1 MPWGDVGTVMSMLGD
16 REVQASAGGTG
27 APSAELVR
35 LTASN
40 SPARSSSSSRANG
53 QRRGQG
59 QGGGRRKKVA
69 SSVMVHMAGADSSA
83 QGSLEANGHRDDLVR
98 AVPDG
103 RRRRRVQNRLAVV
116 DALLDLYEDGNLRPG
131 TDEIAERAGLSPRS
145 LFRYF
150 DDVDDLARAAVT
162 RQQERALPLV
172 PIGVNVDASLRQK
185 ANGLVE
191 QRFRL
196 FEVVGQAA
204 KVWRIRSPFQPVL
217 AEELAQTRAF
227 LRSQLLDLFGPEL
240 ERMSG
245 RKAASVVAAA
255 DVLTSFESYQLLLDD
270 QGFAM
275 EEAKAVMAES
285 LVAVFGPGART
296 RH

>member
-1 MPWGDVGTVMSMLGD
+1 
-16 REVQASAGGTG
+16 
-27 APSAELVR
+27 
-35 LTASN
+35 
-40 SPARSSSSSRANG
+40 
-53 QRRGQG
+53 
-59 QGGGRRKKVA
+59 
-69 SSVMVHMAGADSSA
+69 MVHMAGA
-83 QGSLEANGHRDDLVR
+83 EAGAREPFGADGLRDDLAR

-116 DALLDLYEDGNLRPG
+116 DALLDLYEDGNLKPG

-150 DDVDDLARAAVT
+150 DDVDDLARAAVA

-172 PIGVNVDASLRQK
+172 PVGVNADGSLREK
-185 ANGLVE
+185 AKGLVE

-196 FEVVGQAA
+196 FEVVGQSA
-204 KVWRIRSPFQPVL
+204 KVWRIRSAFQPVL
-217 AEELAQTRAF
+217 AEELSQTRAF

-255 DVLTSFESYQLLLDD
+255 DVITSFESYQLLLDD
-270 QGFAM
+270 QGFARD
-275 EEAKAVMAES
+275 EAKAVMVES
-285 LVAVFGPGART
+285 LVALFGAGPRP
-296 RH
+296 RR

>member
-1 MPWGDVGTVMSMLGD
+1 M
-16 REVQASAGGTG
+16 
-27 APSAELVR
+27 VR
-35 LTASN
+35 
-40 SPARSSSSSRANG
+40 
-53 QRRGQG
+53 
-59 QGGGRRKKVA
+59 
-69 SSVMVHMAGADSSA
+69 MAGAVPSA
-83 QGSLEANGHRDDLVR
+83 QESLDGNGYPDDLVR
-98 AVPDG
+98 VVPDG

-116 DALLDLYEDGNLRPG
+116 DALLDLYEDGNLRPA
-131 TDEIAERAGLSPRS
+131 TDQIAERAGLSPRS

-150 DDVDDLARAAVT
+150 DDVDDLARAAVA

-172 PIGVNVDASLRQK
+172 PIGVNTDAPLRDR
-185 ANGLVE
+185 ATGLVE

-196 FEVVGQAA
+196 FEVVGQSA

-275 EEAKAVMAES
+275 DEAKAVMIES
-285 LVAVFGPGART
+285 LVAVFGNGVRD

>member
-1 MPWGDVGTVMSMLGD
+1 MLGD
-16 REVQASAGGTG
+16 HEVHTSAGGIVSL
-27 APSAELVR
+27 P
-35 LTASN
+35 ASRYA
-40 SPARSSSSSRANG
+40 SSGPLSHRSTE
-53 QRRGQG
+53 QRRRHKQG
-59 QGGGRRKKVA
+59 SERRKKVA
-69 SSVMVHMAGADSSA
+69 SGVMVRMAGAESSA
-83 QGSLEANGHRDDLVR
+83 QASLDGNGHRDDLAR

-116 DALLDLYEDGNLRPG
+116 DALLDLYQDGNLRPG

-150 DDVDDLARAAVT
+150 DDVDDLARAAVA

-172 PIGVNVDASLRQK
+172 PVGVNADAPLRDRAK
-185 ANGLVE
+185 GLVE

-196 FEVVGQAA
+196 FEVVGQSA

-255 DVLTSFESYQLLLDD
+255 DVMTSFESYQLLLDD

-275 EEAKAVMAES
+275 EEAMAVMVES
-285 LVAVFGPGART
+285 LVALFGSSVRAR
-296 RH
+296 H

>member
-1 MPWGDVGTVMSMLGD
+1 M
-16 REVQASAGGTG
+16 
-27 APSAELVR
+27 VR
-35 LTASN
+35 
-40 SPARSSSSSRANG
+40 
-53 QRRGQG
+53 
-59 QGGGRRKKVA
+59 
-69 SSVMVHMAGADSSA
+69 MAGAQSSA
-83 QGSLEANGHRDDLVR
+83 QESLEGNGHRDDLAR

-116 DALLDLYEDGNLRPG
+116 DALLDLYQDGNLRPA

-150 DDVDDLARAAVT
+150 DDVDDLARAAVS

-172 PIGVNVDASLRQK
+172 PIGVNADAPLRDRAK
-185 ANGLVE
+185 GLVE

-196 FEVVGQAA
+196 FEVVGQSA

-227 LRSQLLDLFGPEL
+227 LRSQLLDLFGTEL
-240 ERMSG
+240 EAMSG

-255 DVLTSFESYQLLLDD
+255 YVLTSFESYQLLIDD

-275 EEAKAVMAES
+275 DEAKGVMVES
-285 LVAVFGPGART
+285 LVSVFADCSRG

>member
-1 MPWGDVGTVMSMLGD
+1 MLGD
-16 REVQASAGGTG
+16 REVQASAGGIVS
-27 APSAELVR
+27 SA
-35 LTASN
+35 AN
-40 SPARSSSSSRANG
+40 SSRARGPFSGRPNG
-53 QRRGQG
+53 QLRGHS
-59 QGGGRRKKVA
+59 QGGERRKKVA
-69 SSVMVHMAGADSSA
+69 SSVMVHMAGAESSA
-83 QGSLEANGHRDDLVR
+83 QGPLAANGHRDDLAR

-116 DALLDLYEDGNLRPG
+116 DALLDLYDDGNLRPG

-172 PIGVNVDASLRQK
+172 PIGVNADASLRQK
-185 ANGLVE
+185 ATGLVE

-217 AEELAQTRAF
+217 AEELAQIRAF

-255 DVLTSFESYQLLLDD
+255 DVLTSFESYQLLLED
-270 QGFAM
+270 QGFAT

>member
-1 MPWGDVGTVMSMLGD
+1 MLGD
-16 REVQASAGGTG
+16 REAPTSSATLVTTAANSYAHPPTSPSRRSIGKNRLDHHGGDRRKTVASA
-27 APSAELVR
+27 E
-35 LTASN
+35 
-40 SPARSSSSSRANG
+40 
-53 QRRGQG
+53 
-59 QGGGRRKKVA
+59 
-69 SSVMVHMAGADSSA
+69 MVQMAGADSSA
-83 QGSLEANGHRDDLVR
+83 HEPPEENGHRDDLVR

-103 RRRRRVQNRLAVV
+103 RRRRRAQNRLAVV

-150 DDVDDLARAAVT
+150 DDVDDLARAAVA
-162 RQQERALPLV
+162 RQQERALPLF
-172 PIGVNVDASLRQK
+172 PIGVNASAPLREK
-185 ANGLVE
+185 ATGLVE

-196 FEVVGQAA
+196 FEAVGQSA

-270 QGFAM
+270 QGFAS
-275 EEAKAVMAES
+275 EEAKGVMVES
-285 LVAVFGPGART
+285 LVAVFGSGPRP
-296 RH
+296 RR